1 MMKKTILA
9 IITVVGFGLSAGPAL
24 AATLTLSPT
33 SITVKAGQ
41 SFTVAVMVDPQG
53 GKDSTIKTVL
63 SFPADMLSVQ
73 AFTQNTGWLSL
84 TQPGYD
90 LTDNTNGKL
99 VKTAGFP
106 GGITN
111 TTTFGTVNFL
121 AKKSGSANIQVT
133 AESLVYDNT
142 NKNVLGSVLGQ
153 TVVTINPAATPTP
166 TVTKAV
172 TPAPTKV
179 GGQVTASPTPTVSEE
194 AGVLTPTPTPDTL
207 SDSTT
212 ARLGA
217 ALTLGTNKWP
227 VAVLVLAI
235 LAGLLAWL
243 IWGLRRRKN
252 NL

>member
-1 MMKKTILA
+1 MKKTILA

-133 AESLVYDNT
+133 SESLVYDNT

-153 TVVTINPAATPTP
+153 TVVTINPATTPTP
-166 TVTKAV
+166 TPIRT
-172 TPAPTKV
+172 TPVPTKI
-179 GGQVTASPTPTVSEE
+179 GGQVTASPTPTPSEE
-194 AGVLTPTPTPDTL
+194 TSVLTPTPTPETL

-217 ALTLGTNKWP
+217 ALTLGTDKWP

-243 IWGLRRRKN
+243 IWGWNRRKG